1 MEVAAGCVI
10 ANKRCK
16 CFHKSYHCSNSLH
29 HTWDFQNLLVSF
41 PRPSVR
47 PHTLEQY
54 SRSFLRHAAADYGG
68 MVNLWISRFI
78 QQECHLNL
86 KILLK
91 VEMEFDEDFKVS
103 ANLYGEL
110 FWNFLLF
117 G

>member
-41 PRPSVR
+41 PRP
-47 PHTLEQY
+47 PTHEHFA
-54 SRSFLRHAAADYGG
+54 FLRHAADYGG

-110 FWNFLLF
+110 LCNLLLF